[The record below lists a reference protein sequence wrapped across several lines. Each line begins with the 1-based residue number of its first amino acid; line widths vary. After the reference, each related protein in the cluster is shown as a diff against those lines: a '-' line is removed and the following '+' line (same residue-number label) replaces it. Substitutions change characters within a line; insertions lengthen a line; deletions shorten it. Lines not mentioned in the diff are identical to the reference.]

1 MFILEVRYYAIES
14 VAFWNI
20 VSIQFIQSFTKVYHQ
35 SAGSALDNTSLQGE
49 TDNFPSCV
57 SKCYYCWCCSHR
69 DRSVFPFF
77 RVENTNNTG
86 QNLSSFIL
94 VFYNGVSLHVPG
106 RFPAQRQTREPILTP
121 MVSLLYSHYTV
132 QSATTS

>member
-1 MFILEVRYYAIES
+1 MALDVRSKLYLACFLLNQAFIYSGKHVHTSYLVRYYAIES

-20 VSIQFIQSFTKVYHQ
+20 VSIQFIQSFTKVYHL
-35 SAGSALDNTSLQGE
+35 SAGTALDNTSLQGE

-86 QNLSSFIL
+86 QNVSYTLFYSIIIL
-94 VFYNGVSLHVPG
+94 YKF
-106 RFPAQRQTREPILTP
+106 
-121 MVSLLYSHYTV
+121 
-132 QSATTS
+132 